1 MKTKYIFLIAMLIG
15 FSSCEDYL
23 DRKNLDSLDDSN
35 FWTNEGNMRLFAQ
48 GAYTDYFYGY
58 GTGFAYGDYFTF
70 GPWSDEYSSSAIWTQ
85 NTATS
90 GNGWSFAM
98 VRRANIMIDRV
109 ELMPVTEEAKN
120 HWRGVGR
127 FFRAMEYS
135 YLVSLFGDV
144 PWYET
149 EILPSETELSY
160 KQRDPMSFV
169 ATKI

>member
-1 MKTKYIFLIAMLIG
+1 MLIG

-58 GTGFAYGDYFTF
+58 GTGFAYGDFFTF

-90 GNGWSFAM
+90 GNGWSFGM

-109 ELMPVTEEAKN
+109 DLMPVPEEAKN

-135 YLVSLFGDV
+135 SLVSL
-144 PWYET
+144 
-149 EILPSETELSY
+149 
-160 KQRDPMSFV
+160 
-169 ATKI
+169 